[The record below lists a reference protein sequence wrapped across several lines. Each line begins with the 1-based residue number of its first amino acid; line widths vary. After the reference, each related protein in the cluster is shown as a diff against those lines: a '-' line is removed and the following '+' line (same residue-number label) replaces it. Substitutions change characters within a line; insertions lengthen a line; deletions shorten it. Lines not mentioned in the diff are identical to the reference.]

1 MLTVKTNQN
10 FLQLNINMISYN
22 GSEGF
27 SESPAKR
34 LVIRNHVHQF
44 VRAYCVTLVMS
55 NTFRPCGLQPA
66 RLLSPQDSLGKN
78 IGVGY
83 HALLQGIFLT
93 PGSKPYL
100 SHLLHWQVGSLPL
113 APPGKP
119 YQLQSTSASHAK
131 SVQLCGTPTICHLKK
146 AMKTNKDG
154 VHATG
159 LGAGRIPISSAYSGK
174 VFPQ

>member
-93 PGSKPYL
+93 QGSNPGL
-100 SHLLHWQVGSLPL
+100 LNLLHCHVYFFTP
-113 APPGKP
+113 
-119 YQLQSTSASHAK
+119 SASGNPNKILSKRYIQISKFLDSTDKLNTVLSSEIIKITSGIEGKEMRVIFIAQKGCH
-131 SVQLCGTPTICHLKK
+131 TP
-146 AMKTNKDG
+146 
-154 VHATG
+154 
-159 LGAGRIPISSAYSGK
+159 
-174 VFPQ
+174 